1 MAISNGVHHS
11 AVRVAT
17 AQFYSHTDVPANL
30 ELCRKYI
37 REAAAVG
44 AQLIVLP
51 ENANRCRT
59 DYKDKQIAYELCED
73 LDGEFVSGL
82 CSTANEL
89 NIFIVVGVDLKAK
102 VSPDV
107 NIGVVLIGADGHVLY
122 VHHKTVLW
130 DYEYGL
136 FKPGTKDIE
145 VVQTPIGKLGL
156 LSCADGIVPEVPR
169 LSALKGAE
177 ILCNSLNS
185 RGPDEMRCHEPLRA
199 LENHVW
205 MVASNS
211 VGGTEDAYPWTG
223 GSQIISPKGEVLACA
238 GETDYGMVWAD
249 ITPETS
255 FPKVLGGGIGP
266 LDQFRRPD
274 LYGDLVAPID
284 SVPAAKM
291 YGPVAED
298 APKRPLN
305 VVTLQLSWYHST
317 FWTVT
322 RAVGQVKYAASRGAQ
337 LGVFPELF
345 CFKPGEVAAD
355 PAAAADFSG
364 QVLSKIQAAAAEA
377 SSMWVVVDLVEQ
389 SGDKFYS
396 TAYLIDS
403 AGQIAGRYRK
413 CHLGEVERTWATPG
427 ESFTVVDTPIGMIGL
442 MIGNE
447 VWLPEVSRILT
458 LRGAEVIA
466 HPADWDRVEA
476 ATMAAV
482 ERTEENRT
490 HLVSCARTD
499 NPAKFGSQIVVA
511 DRFRFGQ
518 CIALMRYPT
527 AIWSRTG
534 FEENIFYELD
544 LQDSH
549 SKVQG
554 FYLDPVGTRQPGL
567 YSVMVEVPQKNG
579 TKVA

>member
-1 MAISNGVHHS
+1 
-11 AVRVAT
+11 VRVAA
-17 AQFYSHTDVPANL
+17 AQFYSHTDVPDNL

-37 REAAAVG
+37 REAAAAG
-44 AQLIVLP
+44 ARLIVLP

-59 DYKDKQIAYELCED
+59 DYKSREEAFDRCESLEGDFIA
-73 LDGEFVSGL
+73 GL
-82 CSTANEL
+82 RSTAKEL
-89 NIFIVVGVDLKAK
+89 NLFIVAGVDIKGEAAPKAHIA
-102 VSPDV
+102 V
-107 NIGVVLIGADGHVLY
+107 ILIGADGELMY

-136 FKPGTKDIE
+136 FTPGCKEIE
-145 VVQTPIGKLGL
+145 VVQTSIGRIGL

-185 RGPDEMRCHEPLRA
+185 RGPDEMRQHEPLRA
-199 LENHVW
+199 IENHVW

-211 VGGTEDAYPWTG
+211 VGGPEDAYPWTG
-223 GSQIISPKGEVLACA
+223 GSQIVSPVGEVLACA

-255 FPKVLGGGIGP
+255 YPKILGGGIGS
-266 LDQFRRPD
+266 LDDFRRPD
-274 LYGDLVAPID
+274 LYQDLVAPID
-284 SVPAAKM
+284 ALPAAKM
-291 YGPVAED
+291 YGPLAKD
-298 APKRPLN
+298 AVKRPL
-305 VVTLQLSWYHST
+305 VVATLQLSWYHST
-317 FWTVT
+317 QWTVT
-322 RAVGQVKYAASRGAQ
+322 RTVGQIQYAATRGAQ

-345 CFKPGEVAAD
+345 CFRRDEVASD
-355 PAAAADFSG
+355 PARAASFST
-364 QVLSKIQAAAAEA
+364 QVLEKIRQAASESSIWIVA
-377 SSMWVVVDLVEQ
+377 SLVERA
-389 SGDKFYS
+389 STEFYS
-396 TAYLIDS
+396 TAYLVS
-403 AGQIAGRYRK
+403 NQGEIAGKYRK
-413 CHLGEVERTWATPG
+413 VHLGESERTWATPG
-427 ESFTVVDTPIGMIGL
+427 NDFTVVDTPIGAIGL

-447 VWLPEVSRILT
+447 IWLPEVTRILS

-482 ERTEENRT
+482 ERTEENKT

-499 NPAKFGSQIVVA
+499 NVAVFGSQIVKA
-511 DRFRFGQ
+511 DRFRPGQ
-518 CIALMRYPT
+518 CIAVMRYPT

-549 SKVQG
+549 SKMQG
-554 FYLDPVGTRQPGL
+554 IYLDPLATRQPNL
-567 YSVMVEVPQKNG
+567 YSAFVKSPSNRMDVRNG
-579 TKVA
+579 TKTGNGKV